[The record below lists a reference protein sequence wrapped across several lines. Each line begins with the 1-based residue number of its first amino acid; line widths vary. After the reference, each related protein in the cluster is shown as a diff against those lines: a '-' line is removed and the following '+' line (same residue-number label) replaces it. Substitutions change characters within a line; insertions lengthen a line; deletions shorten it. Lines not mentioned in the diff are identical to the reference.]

1 MKDAVKTLYDHWS
14 NVSEPTA
21 EEQAAFDVIHD
32 LLGDQVIEEPV
43 FSAITNYSNIV
54 QYQAFREGV
63 LTALSLLYPISEQ
76 EDINI

>member
-1 MKDAVKTLYDHWS
+1 MKDAVKTLYNHWS

-21 EEQAAFDVIHD
+21 EEQAAFDAIHD
-32 LLGDQVIEEPV
+32 LLGDRVIEEPA

-63 LTALSLLYPISEQ
+63 LTALSLLHPLAE
-76 EDINI
+76 EGDIK

>member
-1 MKDAVKTLYDHWS
+1 MKDAIKTLYDHWA

-21 EEQAAFDVIHD
+21 EEQVAFDAIHD

-63 LTALSLLYPISEQ
+63 LTALSLLHPLAE
-76 EDINI
+76 EGDIK